1 MSRFFVEKENITNKE
16 ILITDAADVKH
27 ISRVLRH
34 RIGDIIEVSDGE
46 IFEYDAKITAFE
58 PDLVRTE
65 ILSKRGFTREP
76 FVRVTLYQGIPK
88 QAKMETIV
96 QKTVE
101 VGIASIVPVFSE
113 RTVVVDKGGF
123 GKKVERWQR
132 IADEAVKQCRRG
144 VIPTV
149 EEPVKFDRVPE
160 LMGENDINL
169 FCFEDEEG
177 TTIKDV
183 LRKAGPAAEAAREE
197 GRPYRIGLIVGPEG
211 GFSKEESD
219 YITGAG
225 AVSVS
230 LGRTILRAETAPIAG
245 LAMIMYELEL

>member
-1 MSRFFVEKENITNKE
+1 MSRFFVEKENITGKE

-34 RIGDIIEVSDGE
+34 RIGDIMEISDGE
-46 IFEYDAKITAFE
+46 RFEYDVRIASFE
-58 PDLVRTE
+58 DDLVRTE

-88 QAKMETIV
+88 QGKMEVIV

-101 VGIASIVPVFSE
+101 VGIAKIVPVFSD
-113 RTVVVDKGGF
+113 RTVVIDKGGF
-123 GKKVERWQR
+123 LKKVERWQR
-132 IADEAVKQCRRG
+132 VADEAVKQCRRG
-144 VIPTV
+144 VIPKV
-149 EEPVKFDRVPE
+149 EEPVKFNE
-160 LMGENDINL
+160 LVGLIGDNDINL
-169 FCFEDEEG
+169 FCYEDEKG

-183 LRKAGPAAEAAREE
+183 LRKVRPDVLKAQKED
-197 GRPYRIGLIVGPEG
+197 RPYKVGLIVGPEG
-211 GFSKEESD
+211 GFSQEESE
-219 YITGAG
+219 YITGEG

-230 LGRTILRAETAPIAG
+230 LGKTILRAETAPISG